1 MNPGRI
7 LSVMVVAFVGL
18 LFIMQ
23 ITPEIETEIAATT
36 ITNTITLSILDLA
49 EWVVPIGA
57 IVGVLL
63 MVFRQF
69 QSRKV

>member
-1 MNPGRI
+1 
-7 LSVMVVAFVGL
+7 MVVAFVGL
-18 LFIMQ
+18 LFVMQ
-23 ITPEIETEIAATT
+23 IAPEIETAIAATT
-36 ITNTITLSILDLA
+36 ITNTITLSILDIA

-57 IVGVLL
+57 IVGVLF

>member
-18 LFIMQ
+18 LIVMQ
-23 ITPEIETEIAATT
+23 ITPEIESEIAGTT
-36 ITNTITLSILDLA
+36 ITNTITLSILDIA
-49 EWVVPIGA
+49 EWVIPIGA
-57 IVGVLL
+57 IVGVLF

-69 QSRKV
+69 QSRRM

>member
-23 ITPEIETEIAATT
+23 ITPEIESEIAATT
-36 ITNTITLSILDLA
+36 ITNTITLSILDIA

-69 QSRKV
+69 QNRKV